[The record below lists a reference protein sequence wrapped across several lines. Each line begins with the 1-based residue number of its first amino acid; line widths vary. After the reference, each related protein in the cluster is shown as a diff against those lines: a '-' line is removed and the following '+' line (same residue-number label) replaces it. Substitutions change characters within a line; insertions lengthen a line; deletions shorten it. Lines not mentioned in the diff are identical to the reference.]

1 MEWQKKSEQEIM
13 EKLKTNRNGL
23 KQEEVNERLNKYG
36 LNELPKAKK
45 DNIFKI
51 FFSEFN
57 DPIIW
62 LLIVSIIFSFIVG
75 EVVDA
80 CAIIFIILIDA
91 IVGTVQEWKASKSA
105 EALQDLIKVQVKVL
119 RDGKEQLIE
128 SNQLVIGDI
137 VLLESGNKISADLR
151 VIESRNLT
159 VDE

>member
-91 IVGTVQEWKASKSA
+91 IVGTIQEWKASKSA

-119 RDGKEQLIE
+119 RDGK
-128 SNQLVIGDI
+128 
-137 VLLESGNKISADLR
+137 
-151 VIESRNLT
+151 
-159 VDE
+159 

>member
-23 KQEEVNERLNKYG
+23 KQEQANERLNKYG

-91 IVGTVQEWKASKSA
+91 IVGTIQEWKASKSA

-119 RDGKEQLIE
+119 RDGK
-128 SNQLVIGDI
+128 
-137 VLLESGNKISADLR
+137 
-151 VIESRNLT
+151 
-159 VDE
+159 

>member
-1 MEWQKKSEQEIM
+1 MEWQKKTEQEIM

-23 KQEEVNERLNKYG
+23 KQEEANERIKKYG

-91 IVGTVQEWKASKSA
+91 IVGTIQEWKASKSA
-105 EALQDLIKVQVKVL
+105 EALQDLIKVQVKVWFFWITIKEFREL
-119 RDGKEQLIE
+119 EYDDDFEFCRNEAIELYHKIVNPYGKI
-128 SNQLVIGDI
+128 
-137 VLLESGNKISADLR
+137 
-151 VIESRNLT
+151 
-159 VDE
+159 

>member
-1 MEWQKKSEQEIM
+1 MEWQKKTEKEIM
-13 EKLKTNRNGL
+13 EILKTNRNGL
-23 KQEEVNERLNKYG
+23 KQEEVNERIKKYG

-91 IVGTVQEWKASKSA
+91 IVGTIQEWKASKSA

-159 VDE
+159 V